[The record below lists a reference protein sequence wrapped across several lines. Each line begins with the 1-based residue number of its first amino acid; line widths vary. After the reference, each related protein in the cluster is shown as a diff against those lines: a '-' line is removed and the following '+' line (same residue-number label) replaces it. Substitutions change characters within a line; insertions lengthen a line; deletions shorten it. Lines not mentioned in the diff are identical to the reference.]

1 MKGIPFV
8 TEKKV
13 VFRGVREGTSKKG
26 KKYYQ
31 AIFMDGLDDLIF
43 FVTDENKE
51 VVKSLQA
58 GKEYKL
64 KITLAGKFIN
74 LVDVA

>member
-13 VFRGVREGTSKKG
+13 IFRGVREGTSSKG

-31 AIFMDGLDDLIF
+31 AIFMEGLDDLSF
-43 FVTDENKE
+43 FVNDENKE
-51 VVKSLQA
+51 VVKSMEP

-64 KITLAGKFIN
+64 KITLTRKYTN
-74 LVDVA
+74 LVGVA